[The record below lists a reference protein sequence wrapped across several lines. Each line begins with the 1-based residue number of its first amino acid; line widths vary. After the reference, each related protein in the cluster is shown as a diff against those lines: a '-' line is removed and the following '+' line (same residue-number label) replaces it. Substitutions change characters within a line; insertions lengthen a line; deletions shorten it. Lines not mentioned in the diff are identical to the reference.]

1 MARTEKGTLDKNGKL
16 RQSRKML
23 ITAKV
28 KIYMRIRKSSGAAQ
42 TVEAQFSRLTS
53 LTLQF
58 AIALTRRSSRDE
70 PAK

>member
-1 MARTEKGTLDKNGKL
+1 MARTEKGTLEKNGKL

-58 AIALTRRSSRDE
+58 AIKLTRRSSRDE